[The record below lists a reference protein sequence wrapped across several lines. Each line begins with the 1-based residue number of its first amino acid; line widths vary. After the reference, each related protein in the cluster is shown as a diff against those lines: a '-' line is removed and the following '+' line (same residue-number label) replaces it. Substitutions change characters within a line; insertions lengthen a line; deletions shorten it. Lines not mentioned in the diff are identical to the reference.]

1 MRSIYMDNIER
12 IINLFSKADLRANL
26 DGASYFIMIYEAFT
40 DMLEY
45 YVKSFFENYSIEDGE
60 LITKLSP
67 KYEELFLK
75 NNFKLKNG
83 QVRTGSLYARLD
95 WFKSM
100 GAIDDNEIQLVDAA
114 RLRRNTIVHEFFNTL
129 QDGLGEEDARL
140 MSGLLL
146 LYMKID
152 NWYFKNVEAEL
163 VWDEIP
169 EDSDLDASYSLNTM
183 FLRAIYQILF
193 MDKGDEYDKAL
204 RDLLGQIRS

>member
-1 MRSIYMDNIER
+1 MDNIER
-12 IINLFSKADLRANL
+12 IINLFSKADLRVNL
-26 DGASYFIMIYEAFT
+26 DGASYFIMIYESFT

-45 YVKSFFENYSIEDGE
+45 YVKSFFENYSLEDGE

-67 KYEELFLK
+67 EYEEILK
-75 NNFKLKNG
+75 KNKHKLKNG
-83 QVRTGSLYARLD
+83 QVRTGCLYARLE
-95 WFKSM
+95 WFKAM
-100 GAIDDNEIQLVDAA
+100 GAIDDNDIQLVDAV

-129 QDGLGEEDARL
+129 QEGLGEEDARL
-140 MSGLLL
+140 MSGILL

-163 VWDEIP
+163 AWDEIP
-169 EDSDLDASYSLNTM
+169 ESADLDASYSLNTI
-183 FLRAIYQILF
+183 FLQAIYQILF

>member
-1 MRSIYMDNIER
+1 MDNIER
-12 IINLFSKADLRANL
+12 IINLFSKADLRTNL

-45 YVKSFFENYSIEDGE
+45 YVKSFYENYSIENGE
-60 LITKLSP
+60 LITELSP
-67 KYEELFLK
+67 KYEELILK
-75 NNFKLKNG
+75 KKYKLKNG
-83 QVRTGSLYARLD
+83 KIQPCPLYARLD

-100 GAIDDNEIQLVDAA
+100 GAIDEKDFQLVEVA
-114 RLRRNTIVHEFFNTL
+114 RLRRNTIVHEFFNVL
-129 QDGLGEEDARL
+129 QEGLGEEDARL

-152 NWYFKNVEAEL
+152 NWYFKNVEAEIA
-163 VWDEIP
+163 WDEIP
-169 EDSDLDASYSLNTM
+169 EGADLDEAYSLNTM

-204 RDLLGQIRS
+204 RDLLGQIRH

>member
-1 MRSIYMDNIER
+1 MDNIER

-26 DGASYFIMIYEAFT
+26 DGASYFIIIYEAFI

-45 YVKSFFENYSIEDGE
+45 YVKSFYENYSIEDGE
-60 LITKLSP
+60 LVVKLSP
-67 KYEELFLK
+67 KYEELILK
-75 NNFKLKNG
+75 KKYKLKNG
-83 QVRTGSLYARLD
+83 RIKTCHLYAQLD
-95 WFKSM
+95 WFKAR
-100 GAIDDNEIQLVDAA
+100 GAIDDEDFQLVDVA

-129 QDGLGEEDARL
+129 QEGLGEEDARL

-152 NWYFKNVEAEL
+152 NWYFKNVEAAIAY
-163 VWDEIP
+163 DEIP
-169 EDSDLDASYSLNTM
+169 EDADLDASFSLNTM

-204 RDLLGQIRS
+204 RDLLEQIQ

>member
-12 IINLFSKADLRANL
+12 TINLFSKADLRANL
-26 DGASYFIMIYEAFT
+26 DGASYFIMIYESFT

-129 QDGLGEEDARL
+129 QEGLGEEDARL

-163 VWDEIP
+163 AWDEIP
-169 EDSDLDASYSLNTM
+169 EGADLDNSYSLNTM

-204 RDLLGQIRS
+204 RDLLEKIRK

>member
-1 MRSIYMDNIER
+1 MDNIER

-26 DGASYFIMIYEAFT
+26 DGASYFIMIYEAFI

-45 YVKSFFENYSIEDGE
+45 YVKSFYENYSIEDGE
-60 LITKLSP
+60 LVVKLSP
-67 KYEELFLK
+67 KYEELILK
-75 NNFKLKNG
+75 KKYKLKNG
-83 QVRTGSLYARLD
+83 RMKTCYLYAQLD
-95 WFKSM
+95 WFKAR
-100 GAIDDNEIQLVDAA
+100 GAIDDEDFQLVDVA

-129 QDGLGEEDARL
+129 QEGLGEEDARL

-152 NWYFKNVEAEL
+152 NWYFKNVEAAIAY
-163 VWDEIP
+163 DEIP
-169 EDSDLDASYSLNTM
+169 EDADLDASYSLNTM

-204 RDLLGQIRS
+204 RDLLEQIQ